1 MASLPA
7 SDLIC
12 LTSSSAPSFGVI
24 ACVRD
29 SHFGAT
35 AGEVEGDGHAYASRS
50 SGHNG
55 TTGAVISNSL
65 GASAP
70 AYTLPSRVRGFDSG
84 AVVVML

>member
-1 MASLPA
+1 M
-7 SDLIC
+7 
-12 LTSSSAPSFGVI
+12 
-24 ACVRD
+24 
-29 SHFGAT
+29 
-35 AGEVEGDGHAYASRS
+35 AGEVEGDGYAYASRS

-55 TTGAVISNSL
+55 TTVAVISNSL